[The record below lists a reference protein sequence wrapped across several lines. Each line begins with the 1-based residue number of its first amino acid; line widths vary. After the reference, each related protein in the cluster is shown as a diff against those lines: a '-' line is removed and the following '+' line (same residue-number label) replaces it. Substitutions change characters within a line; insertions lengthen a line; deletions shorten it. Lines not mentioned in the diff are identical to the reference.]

1 MNGLTQKKFVYNV
14 SRQAQ
19 EAEVDINYEIYPED
33 PNKAV
38 VVNVNINSKKGNVKE
53 TEVLRRDEFYNFA
66 QRVKSILRR
75 NGLFGEGLMI
85 SGWNKAYLTGHEY
98 YDIYNKIKSQL
109 NYTTHSIDLNRF
121 FRAKKQ

>member
-1 MNGLTQKKFVYNV
+1 MNGLTQKKFVYNT
-14 SRQAQ
+14 SQQAQ
-19 EAEVDINYEIYPED
+19 AAEVDINYEVYPEEPD
-33 PNKAV
+33 KAV
-38 VVNVNINSKKGNVKE
+38 VVNVSINSKEGTVKE
-53 TEVLRRDEFYNFA
+53 TAVLRRDEFYNFA

-75 NGLFGEGLMI
+75 HGLFGEGLTI

-109 NYTTHSIDLNRF
+109 NYTTYSIDLNRF

>member
-1 MNGLTQKKFVYNV
+1 MNGLTQKKFVYNT
-14 SRQAQ
+14 SQQAQ
-19 EAEVDINYEIYPED
+19 EAEVDINYEIHPEEPD
-33 PNKAV
+33 KAV
-38 VVNVNINSKKGNVKE
+38 VINVNINSKSGHVQE

-75 NGLFGEGLMI
+75 HGLFGEGLTI
-85 SGWNKAYLTGHEY
+85 SGWNKAFLTGHEY
-98 YDIYNKIKSQL
+98 HDIYNKIKGQL